1 MMKPVKIASIYLL
14 LIASLC
20 GCISPRST
28 QTTIVVKSVDDIP
41 DISEEYAK
49 PLSKLEK
56 GMSIGQVNALFPN
69 IERECYESGV
79 CHFTVFDEKQI
90 RLDVRLKDLDILTGS
105 LFSLLA
111 LTCVLSKESCDSALA
126 AAVNVG
132 IASAIESG
140 NISRDYTPHSLVAL
154 VNFINH
160 GTLGIQGPL
169 RSSDPKNITKQRLN
183 DITLI
188 QWINIEL
195 DQGKVTQ
202 WAVNE
207 PLEQYK
213 PKTYSNELPSLEEAL
228 GIKSGKDDTK

>member
-1 MMKPVKIASIYLL
+1 M
-14 LIASLC
+14 
-20 GCISPRST
+20 T
-28 QTTIVVKSVDDIP
+28 
-41 DISEEYAK
+41 
-49 PLSKLEK
+49 
-56 GMSIGQVNALFPN
+56 IGQVNALFPN

-79 CHFTVFDEKQI
+79 CHFTVFDEKQV

-111 LTCVLSKESCDSALA
+111 LTCVLSKDSCDTALA

-132 IASAIESG
+132 IAASIEAN
-140 NISRDYTPHSLVAL
+140 NITRDYTPTSLIAL
-154 VNFINH
+154 VNFINL
-160 GTLGIQGPL
+160 GTLGIQGPV
-169 RSSDPKNITKQRLN
+169 RSTNSKSISKKHLN

-195 DQGKVTQ
+195 NEGRVTQ

-213 PKTYSNELPSLEEAL
+213 PKTYTNELPSLEEAL
-228 GIKSGKDDTK
+228 GIQPEKEEK